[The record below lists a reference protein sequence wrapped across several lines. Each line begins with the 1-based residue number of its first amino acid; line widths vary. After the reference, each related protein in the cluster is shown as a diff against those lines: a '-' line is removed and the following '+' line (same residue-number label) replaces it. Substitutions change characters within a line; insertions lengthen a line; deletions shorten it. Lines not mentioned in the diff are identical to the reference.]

1 MKLNNK
7 GYMLVEIIVASVIA
21 LVMAYFLIDI
31 TIRLVNKNNDYYVE
45 SVLLTDKN
53 LVTKEIMEDIN
64 DNSNND
70 ILLTSINVTNSGD
83 DIVTAELS
91 FNNRTSK
98 DLIIDKSSN
107 IIKYGNYEKKLSEVL
122 NIKELSIS
130 KDSNQKQ
137 LYIRISAYTNYSDI
151 DYGIS
156 LVIPYTDDIEVI
168 LPEIKKE
175 QVCNPGTGGI
185 PSCPDLVDGLIPV
198 MYYNN
203 NWVKADI
210 SNSDETYKWYDYDNK
225 IWANAVLVTETN
237 REKYLN
243 ADFGTLLTET
253 DILAFYVWI
262 PRYKYK
268 VWNIN
273 KVIGTDTYNARTKGI
288 DIVFENEKESTGD
301 ISCTYS
307 YSSASST
314 AGKPNETCNSRN
326 GKYYY
331 THPAFTFGGNELK
344 GFWIGK
350 FELSSSSPRS
360 GSGRGG
366 GYTTTLTPRILPNVN
381 SWHHNTLRNYDIVLK
396 NMTNE
401 NNIYGLS
408 SNVEVD
414 SHIITNYEWGAV
426 AYLANSK
433 YGRCTNNS
441 CSKVEMN
448 GYGIIKGGEYVNTL
462 TGCGPI
468 SSGST
473 SVGTTCNAYN
483 TIIGMTAST
492 TGNIYG
498 VYDMSGGAGEDVM
511 ASISSASGNYVFYS
525 SGSGFDSS
533 WYSANSKYLTT
544 YAYGT
549 SNKNQIAYNRGRLG
563 DATSEVVLTSNSD
576 TGGWY
581 STLIQIPWD
590 SGDSTKWSWYNRGGS
605 VQDKSSLGIFRSSR
619 LDGSGW
625 LDTTTRATL
634 VSLK

>member
-31 TIRLVNKNNDYYVE
+31 TIRLVNKNNDYYIE

-83 DIVTAELS
+83 NIVTAELS

-107 IIKYGNYEKKLSEVL
+107 IIKYGNYEKKISSDLS
-122 NIKELSIS
+122 IKEFSIS
-130 KDSNQKQ
+130 KDSTQKQ
-137 LYIRISAYTNYSDI
+137 LYIRIPAYTNYSDI

-156 LVIPYTDDIEVI
+156 LVIPYIEDIEVI

-185 PSCPDLVDGLIPV
+185 PSCPDLAEGLIPV

-225 IWANAVLVTETN
+225 MWANAVLVTETN
-237 REKYLN
+237 RDKYLN

-273 KVIGTDTYNARTKGI
+273 KVIGTDSYSARTKGI
-288 DIVFENEKESTGD
+288 DIVFENGIESTGT
-301 ISCTYS
+301 IKCTYLYTSPSSSAGSPNESCTGS
-307 YSSASST
+307 
-314 AGKPNETCNSRN
+314 N
-326 GKYYY
+326 GDYY
-331 THPAFTFGGNELK
+331 THPAFTFGGVNVK
-344 GFWIGK
+344 GFWMGK

-360 GSGRGG
+360 NSGRGG
-366 GYTTTLTPRILPNVN
+366 GYTTGLTPRILPNVN
-381 SWHHNTLRNYDIVLK
+381 SWHRNSLKNFDTVLK
-396 NMTNE
+396 DMTKE
-401 NNIYGLS
+401 GNIYGLAS
-408 SNVEVD
+408 STEVD

-448 GYGIIKGGEYVNTL
+448 GYGVVVGGEYTNTL

-483 TIIGMTAST
+483 TTIGMTAST
-492 TGNIYG
+492 TGNITG
-498 VYDMSGGAGEDVM
+498 VYDMSGGACEDVM
-511 ASISSASGNYVFYS
+511 ANMSSTSGSYTFYP
-525 SGSGFDSS
+525 SGSGFEDA
-533 WYSANSKYLTT
+533 WYNENNKKYLVT
-544 YAYGT
+544 YAHGT
-549 SNKNQIAYNRGRLG
+549 TNRDQAAFNRGRLG
-563 DATSEVVLTSNSD
+563 DATSEVVLTANST

-581 STLIQIPWD
+581 STAIQIPWD
-590 SGDSTKWSWYNRGGS
+590 SQDQIKWSWYTRGGT
-605 VQDKSSLGIFRSSR
+605 VQSESGSGIFNGTR
-619 LDGSGW
+619 LNGSGW
-625 LDTTTRATL
+625 LDTTTRAIL
-634 VSLK
+634 VFLK

>member
-83 DIVTAELS
+83 NIVTVELS
-91 FNNRTSK
+91 FNNETSK

-107 IIKYGNYEKKLSEVL
+107 IIKYGNYEKKMSSDLS
-122 NIKELSIS
+122 IKEFSIS
-130 KDSNQKQ
+130 KDSTQKQ
-137 LYIRISAYTNYSDI
+137 LYIRIPAYTNYSDI

-156 LVIPYTDDIEVI
+156 LVIPYIEDIEVI

-185 PSCPDLVDGLIPV
+185 PSCPDLAEGLIPV

-225 IWANAVLVTETN
+225 MWANAVLVTETN
-237 REKYLN
+237 RDKYLN
-243 ADFGTLLTET
+243 AKAGTLVTYS

-314 AGKPNETCNSRN
+314 AGKPNETCNSKN
-326 GKYYY
+326 GNYYY
-331 THPAFTFGGNELK
+331 THPAFTFGGVNVK
-344 GFWIGK
+344 GFWMGK
-350 FELSSSSPRS
+350 FELSNNDTSSDNT
-360 GSGRGG
+360 GG
-366 GYTTTLTPRILPNVN
+366 GSTITLNPRILPNVITWRYN
-381 SWHHNTLRNYDIVLK
+381 KLGNFYKVIT
-396 NMTNE
+396 NMQADNNE
-401 NNIYGLS
+401 YGLS
-408 SNVEVD
+408 TDRNIVD
-414 SHIITNYEWGAV
+414 SHVITNMEWGAV
-426 AYLANSK
+426 AYLTNSK

-441 CSKVEMN
+441 CSKVEVN
-448 GYGIIKGGEYVNTL
+448 GFNGKNGLYETK

-468 SSGST
+468 SSGSA
-473 SVGTTCNAYN
+473 SYSNTCNEYN
-483 TIIGMTAST
+483 TTLGMKAST
-492 TGNIYG
+492 TGNVYG
-498 VYDMSGGAGEDVM
+498 VYDMNGGSQEYTMGNM
-511 ASISSASGNYVFYS
+511 SSASGGYS
-525 SGSGFDSS
+525 FNVGYANEGVGKFTYDDSTK
-533 WYSANSKYLTT
+533 KYLIP

-549 SNKNQIAYNRGRLG
+549 TSKDQAAFNRGRLG
-563 DATSEVVLTSNSD
+563 DATSEVVSSTSSA
-576 TGGWY
+576 WY
-581 STLIQIPWD
+581 SETISFPYKNSEYWF
-590 SGDSTKWSWYNRGGS
+590 SRGGYTRG
-605 VQDKSSLGIFRSSR
+605 VDSSTNQTSGIFFFR
-619 LDGSGW
+619 GAPAGAY
-625 LDTTTRATL
+625 TTATTRAIL
-634 VSLK
+634 VFLK